1 MLKIGYHVS
10 SSGGF
15 VGMAKETLYVGGNSF
30 AFFTR
35 NPRGGAAKKIDES
48 DVEKFH
54 EIAKENNFAKLVAHS
69 PYTLNPC
76 SSDEHLREYARE
88 IFAD

>member
-15 VGMAKETLYVGGNSF
+15 VSMARQALDAGGNTF

-35 NPRGGAAKKIDES
+35 NPRGGAARAITQIEVDEFLKIAAETGIS
-48 DVEKFH
+48 
-54 EIAKENNFAKLVAHS
+54 KLVAHS
-69 PYTLNPC
+69 MKLYTRQN
-76 SSDEHLREYARE
+76 STAGS
-88 IFAD
+88 